1 MSTETFVQPSVLK
14 HDAFQWVSAPSST
27 LARFGDS
34 DDMPKT
40 PFIVGRYSSNCAP
53 RHFSAA
59 PRPRSLVI
67 SLNFIPASVFA
78 A

>member
-1 MSTETFVQPSVLK
+1 MKTTIVVP
-14 HDAFQWVSAPSST
+14 APSRTMVS
-27 LARFGDS
+27 FGDS
-34 DDMPKT
+34 DDMPKA
-40 PFIVGRYSSNCAP
+40 PFVVACYSSNCAP

-59 PRPRSLVI
+59 PKPRSLVI